1 VLDGLEQE
9 SREMAGTTITRV
21 GIVGAGTMG
30 SRIAYRSAVSGLETY
45 LYDAFPEALGRAMDA
60 LHGWLSDRV
69 SRGELTGAEAESAYS
84 RVHVCDTLDAC
95 VADIQLVIE
104 TVPENVE
111 LKREVFAEID
121 KLAPPQ
127 VLIATNSSS
136 LPCSRLAEAAQ
147 RPDKVF
153 NVNFSDPR
161 VDDLVEVMKGVQTS
175 EETLAAGV
183 AFVRALGMVPIV
195 TYKEIMGFSF
205 NRVWRAI
212 KREMLHLVADGYS
225 SVEDLDRAWML
236 EFHMPYGPFGLMDAV
251 GLDVIRDIEIQYY
264 LDSGQERD
272 KPPQM
277 LEEMVAQGHLGVK
290 SGRGFYTYP
299 NPAYEQPG
307 WLRKEPPWDQ

>member
-1 VLDGLEQE
+1 
-9 SREMAGTTITRV
+9 MTATTITGL

-45 LYDAFPEALGRAMDA
+45 LYDAFPEASARAVET
-60 LHGWLSDRV
+60 LQEWLSERV
-69 SRGELTGAEAESAYS
+69 SRGKLTEAEAASARSRIHRCES
-84 RVHVCDTLDAC
+84 LEAC
-95 VADIQLVIE
+95 VADVELVIE
-104 TVPENVE
+104 TVPESVE
-111 LKREVFAEID
+111 LKRQVFAEVD
-121 KLAPPQ
+121 RLAPPE

-136 LPCSRLAEAAQ
+136 LPCSRLADATE

-161 VDDLVEVMKGVQTS
+161 VDDLVEVMKGTQTAQ
-175 EETLAAGV
+175 ETLAAGA

-212 KREMLHLVADGYS
+212 KRETLHLVADGYS
-225 SVEDLDRAWML
+225 SFEDLDRAWML
-236 EFHMPYGPFGLMDAV
+236 EFHMPYGPFGLMDKI
-251 GLDVIRDIEIQYY
+251 GLDVIRDIENQYY
-264 LDSGQERD
+264 LDSGEQRD
-272 KPPQM
+272 KPPRM

-307 WLRKEPPWDQ
+307 WLRKESPWDR

>member
-1 VLDGLEQE
+1 MSGK
-9 SREMAGTTITRV
+9 TITRV

-30 SRIAYRSAVSGLETY
+30 CRIACRSAVSGLETY
-45 LYDAFPEALGRAMDA
+45 VYDAYPEALDRSMGA
-60 LHGWLSDRV
+60 LQEWLREQV
-69 SRGELTGAEAESAYS
+69 SRGELTEEEAECARS
-84 RVHVCDTLDAC
+84 RVHPCESLEGCA
-95 VADIQLVIE
+95 ADVELVVE
-104 TVPENVE
+104 TVPENIE

-121 KLAPPQ
+121 ALAPSE

-136 LPCSRLAEAAQ
+136 LPCSWLANATQ
-147 RPDKVF
+147 RPDQVF

-161 VDDLVEVMKGVQTS
+161 IDDLVEVMKGVQTS

-212 KREMLHLVADGYS
+212 KRETLHLVADGYS
-225 SVEDLDRAWML
+225 TFEDLDRAWML
-236 EFHMPYGPFGLMDAV
+236 EFHMPYGPFGLMDRI
-251 GLDVIRDIEIQYY
+251 GLDVVRDIEKQYY
-264 LDSGQERD
+264 LESGEERD

-277 LEEMVAQGHLGVK
+277 LEEMVAQGYLGVK

-307 WLRKEPPWDQ
+307 WLRKEPPWDE